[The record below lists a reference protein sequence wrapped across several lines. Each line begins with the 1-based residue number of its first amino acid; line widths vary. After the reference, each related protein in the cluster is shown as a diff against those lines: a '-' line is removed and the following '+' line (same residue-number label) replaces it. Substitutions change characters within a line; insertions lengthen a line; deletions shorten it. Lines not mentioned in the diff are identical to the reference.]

1 MAAIVTSNF
10 RVLNAE
16 NFKADVGTD
25 KVYVG
30 IGKADVWSD
39 STSDITDT
47 TAPNPNDHL
56 DDEGLARANLLALK
70 KVAASDISHVVTRYD
85 WTSGRTYDAW
95 DSADPDI
102 FDKTFYIITS
112 EFKVYKCII
121 SPGTAST
128 IQPVQ
133 TLTAPTAE
141 SDGYTWKYMYTIST
155 ADAEKFLTTSYM
167 PVKTVDPRAGGQS
180 SDYAS
185 DSTAEDAL
193 SEADFAQYLNQK
205 ASVQHAKAGGIERI
219 VVTAAGVGYDSKPT
233 VTISG
238 DGTGADVQAAQITMA
253 GSGAT
258 QTVASITLTDKGT
271 DYRVANIAFS
281 GGTPDTVAQAR
292 AVLSPK
298 QGHGTD
304 PTRELGSFFI
314 ALNAKL
320 DNSSGD
326 DITTGNDFR
335 QIILLKDPQV
345 HNASAYA
352 GAAAT
357 ADVIK
362 PMSGLKVASVPS
374 GALSNLQVDE
384 VIVGGSANEPTAFVT
399 EVDTTNSIIYYHQ
412 NEKTGFENF
421 DNGETVT
428 GQTSNQAAVLHA
440 SAANVVHSGGG
451 VDRRSGE
458 MLFLENRAP
467 ISRTDTQIEDIKVII
482 EF

>member
-30 IGKADVWSD
+30 IGKADAWSD
-39 STSDITDT
+39 STSDITDD
-47 TAPNPNDHL
+47 PVSPEYDPEDKL
-56 DDEGLARANLLALK
+56 DDEGQARANLLALK

-85 WTSGRTYDAW
+85 WASGSTYVGW
-95 DSADPDI
+95 DSGDKDI
-102 FDKTFYIITS
+102 FDKKFYVITS
-112 EFKVYKCII
+112 EFKVYKCIF

-128 IQPVQ
+128 VQPVQ

-141 SDGYTWKYMYTIST
+141 SDGYIWKYMYTVAT

-167 PVKTVDPRAGGQS
+167 PVKTVSLA
-180 SDYAS
+180 YAS
-185 DSTAEDAL
+185 DSAAEAAL
-193 SEADFAQYLNQK
+193 SEGDYAQYLNQK
-205 ASVQHAKAGGIERI
+205 ASRDHANAGGIERI
-219 VVTAAGVGYDSKPT
+219 VVTQAGSGYDSKPT

-238 DGTGADVQAAQITMA
+238 DGSGATVAAAQVTMA
-253 GSGAT
+253 GSGGT
-258 QTVASITLTDKGT
+258 QTVSAIALTAKGT
-271 DYRVANIAFS
+271 DYRVAKISFS

-292 AVLSPK
+292 AIIAPK
-298 QGHGTD
+298 QGHGVD
-304 PTRELGSFFI
+304 PVRELGSFFI

-320 DNSSGD
+320 DNASGD

-335 QIILLKDPQV
+335 QIMLLKDPKV
-345 HNASAYA
+345 HNAAAYG
-352 GAAAT
+352 GAAAS

-362 PMSGLKVASVPS
+362 PMSGLKVAS
-374 GALSNLQVDE
+374 GTLANLQQDE
-384 VIVGGSANEPTAFVT
+384 VIVGNSANAPTAFVT
-399 EVDTTNSIIYYHQ
+399 EVDTTNSIVYYHQ
-412 NEKTGFENF
+412 NDKTGFEVF
-421 DNGETVT
+421 DNGETIT
-428 GQTSNQAAVLHA
+428 GQTTSTALVLHS

-467 ISRTDTQIEDIKVII
+467 ISRSATQIEDIKVII

>member
-30 IGKADVWSD
+30 IGKADAWSA
-39 STSDITDT
+39 STSDITDD
-47 TAPNPNDHL
+47 PVSPLYLPNDQL
-56 DDEGLARANLLALK
+56 DDEGQARANLLALK

-85 WTSGRTYDAW
+85 WSSGTTYDDW
-95 DSADPDI
+95 DSNDPNI
-102 FDKTFYIITS
+102 FDKKFYVITS
-112 EFKVYKCII
+112 EFKVYKCIF
-121 SPGTAST
+121 SPGSAST

-133 TLTAPTAE
+133 TLTAPTPE
-141 SDGYTWKYMYTIST
+141 SDGYIWKYMYTVAT

-167 PVKTVDPRAGGQS
+167 PVKTVSLA
-180 SDYAS
+180 YAN
-185 DSTAEDAL
+185 DTAAENAL
-193 SEADFAQYLNQK
+193 SEGDYAQYLNQK
-205 ASVQHAKAGGIERI
+205 ASKEHAKAGGIERI
-219 VVTAAGVGYDSKPT
+219 HVISGGSGYDSKPT

-238 DGTGADVQAAQITMA
+238 DGSGADVQAAQVTMA
-253 GSGAT
+253 GSGGS
-258 QTVASITLTDKGT
+258 QTVSAITLTDKGT
-271 DYRVANIAFS
+271 DYRVAKISFS

-292 AVLSPK
+292 VILSPK
-298 QGHGTD
+298 QGHGVD
-304 PTRELGSFFI
+304 PIRELGSFFI

-335 QIILLKDPQV
+335 QIMLLKDPQL
-345 HNASAYA
+345 HNASAYG

-362 PMSGLKVASVPS
+362 PMSGLDVAS
-374 GALSNLQVDE
+374 GTIANLQVDE
-384 VIVGGSANEPTAFVT
+384 VIVGGSGNTPTAFVT
-399 EVDTTNSIIYYHQ
+399 EVDTTNGIVYYHQ
-412 NEKTGFENF
+412 NDKTGFEPF
-421 DNGETVT
+421 DNGETIT
-428 GQTSNQAAVLHA
+428 GQTTSTALVLESSN
-440 SAANVVHSGGG
+440 ANVVSSTG

-467 ISRTDTQIEDIKVII
+467 ISRNETQIEDIKVII

>member
-56 DDEGLARANLLALK
+56 DEEGLARANLLALK
-70 KVAASDISHVVTRYD
+70 KVATSDISHVVTRYN
-85 WTSGRTYDAW
+85 WSSGETYVGW

-102 FDKTFYIITS
+102 FDKKFYIITS
-112 EFKVYKCII
+112 EFKVYKCIYA
-121 SPGTAST
+121 PGNAST

-133 TLTAPTAE
+133 TLTEPTAE
-141 SDGYTWKYMYTIST
+141 SDGYIWKYMYTVST

-167 PVKTVDPRAGGQS
+167 PVKTIDPRAGGQA
-180 SDYAS
+180 SDYNS
-185 DSTAEDAL
+185 DSTAENAL
-193 SEADFAQYLNQK
+193 SEADYAQYLNQK
-205 ASVQHAKAGGIERI
+205 ASALHAKAGGIERI
-219 VVTAAGVGYDSKPT
+219 VVTNAGVGYDSKPT
-233 VTISG
+233 VDITG
-238 DGTGADVQAAQITMA
+238 DGSGADVQAAQITMA
-253 GSGAT
+253 GSGGT
-258 QTVASITLTDKGT
+258 QTVSSITLTDKGT
-271 DYRVANIAFS
+271 DYRVANITFS
-281 GGTPDTVAQAR
+281 GGTPDTVAAAR
-292 AVLSPK
+292 AIIAPK
-298 QGHGTD
+298 EGHGTD
-304 PTRELGSFFI
+304 PVRELGSFFI

-335 QIILLKDPQV
+335 QISLLKDPQV
-345 HNASAYA
+345 HDANAYG

-362 PMSGLKVASVPS
+362 PMSGLKVASVAS

-384 VIVGGSANEPTAFVT
+384 VLNGGTSNAVAFVT

-412 NEKTGFENF
+412 NQKTGFENF
-421 DNGETVT
+421 VNNEVVT
-428 GQTSNQAAVLHA
+428 GATSNQAATLHA

-467 ISRTDTQIEDIKVII
+467 ISRSDTQIEDIKVII

>member
-39 STSDITDT
+39 STSDTTDT

-56 DDEGLARANLLALK
+56 NDEGLARANLLALK

-85 WTSGRTYDAW
+85 WASGTTYDDW
-95 DSADPDI
+95 DSTDPDI
-102 FDKTFYIITS
+102 FDKKFYVLTS
-112 EFKVYKCII
+112 EFKVYKCIFA
-121 SPGTAST
+121 PGNAST

-141 SDGYTWKYMYTIST
+141 SDGYIWKYMYTIST

-167 PVKTVDPRAGGQS
+167 PVKTVS
-180 SDYAS
+180 LDYA
-185 DSTAEDAL
+185 DDDAAEAAL
-193 SEADFAQYLNQK
+193 SEGDYAQYLNQK
-205 ASVQHAKAGGIERI
+205 ASRDHANAGGIERI
-219 VVTAAGVGYDSKPT
+219 QVDVGGSGTGYDSAPT

-238 DGTGADVQAAQITMA
+238 DGTGAEATAVMA
-253 GSGAT
+253 GSGGT
-258 QTVASITLTDKGT
+258 QTVSGFTITAKGT
-271 DYRVANIAFS
+271 DYRVAKVSFS
-281 GGTPDTVAQAR
+281 GGTPDIVAKAT
-292 AVLSPK
+292 AILAPK
-298 QGHGTD
+298 QGHGVD
-304 PTRELGSFFI
+304 PVRELGSFFI
-314 ALNAKL
+314 SLNAKL
-320 DNSSGD
+320 DNSGGD
-326 DITTGNDFR
+326 DITVGNDFR
-335 QIILLKDPQV
+335 QIMLLKDPKV
-345 HNASAYA
+345 HNASAYG

-362 PMSGLKVASVPS
+362 PMSGLDIAS
-374 GALSNLQVDE
+374 GTIANLQVDE
-384 VIVGGSANEPTAFVT
+384 VIVGNSDNSPTAFVT
-399 EVDTTNSIIYYHQ
+399 EVDTTNGIVYYHQ
-412 NEKTGFENF
+412 NEKTGFEVF
-421 DNGETVT
+421 DDGETIQ
-428 GQTSNQAAVLHA
+428 GQTSSTSLVLE
-440 SAANVVHSGGG
+440 SSNANVVSSTG

-467 ISRTDTQIEDIKVII
+467 ISRSATQIEDIKVII

>member
-30 IGKADVWSD
+30 IGKADAWSP
-39 STSDITDT
+39 STSDITDD
-47 TAPNPNDHL
+47 PVSPLYLPNDQL
-56 DDEGLARANLLALK
+56 DDEGQARANLLALK

-85 WTSGRTYDAW
+85 WSSGTTYDDW
-95 DSADPDI
+95 DSNDPNI
-102 FDKTFYIITS
+102 FDKKFYVITS
-112 EFKVYKCII
+112 EFKVYKCIF
-121 SPGTAST
+121 SPGSAST

-133 TLTAPTAE
+133 TLTAPTPE
-141 SDGYTWKYMYTIST
+141 SDGYIWKYMYTIAT

-167 PVKTVDPRAGGQS
+167 PVKTVSLNFAND
-180 SDYAS
+180 
-185 DSTAEDAL
+185 TAAENAL
-193 SEADFAQYLNQK
+193 SEGDYAQYLNQK
-205 ASVQHAKAGGIERI
+205 ASKEHAKAGGIERI
-219 VVTAAGVGYDSKPT
+219 HVISGGSGYDGKPT
-233 VTISG
+233 VAISG
-238 DGTGADVQAAQITMA
+238 DGTGATVAATQVTMA
-253 GSGAT
+253 GSGGS
-258 QTVASITLTDKGT
+258 QTVSAITLTDKGT
-271 DYRVANIAFS
+271 DYRVAKISFS

-292 AVLSPK
+292 VILSPK
-298 QGHGTD
+298 QGHGVD
-304 PTRELGSFFI
+304 PIRELGSFFI

-335 QIILLKDPQV
+335 QIMLLKDPQL

-362 PMSGLKVASVPS
+362 PMSGLDVAS
-374 GALSNLQVDE
+374 GTIANLQVDE
-384 VIVGGSANEPTAFVT
+384 VIVGNSGNTPTAFVT
-399 EVDTTNSIIYYHQ
+399 EVDTTNGIVYYHQ
-412 NEKTGFENF
+412 NDKTGFEPF
-421 DNGETVT
+421 DNGETIT
-428 GQTSNQAAVLHA
+428 GQTTSTALVLESSN
-440 SAANVVHSGGG
+440 ANVVSSTG

-467 ISRTDTQIEDIKVII
+467 ISRNETQIEDIKVII

>member
-219 VVTAAGVGYDSKPT
+219 AVTAAGVNYDGTPT

-238 DGTGADVQAAQITMA
+238 DGTGATATAVMA
-253 GSGAT
+253 GSGST
-258 QTVASITLTDKGT
+258 QTVASITVTDKGT

-304 PTRELGSFFI
+304 PVRELGSFFI

-345 HNASAYA
+345 HNASAYG